1 MRCTLF
7 LVSAIFL
14 AMFPGQTAAQDIL
27 SPSYTYVDPAIRDML
42 ISINA
47 PRQSPSV
54 EYLSS
59 TNAAGAWRLDLS
71 DGGTETINLYLY
83 QYGSAVFGSGN
94 LSSGAAPQQVTASGS
109 ISGTVM
115 SLDVVSVG
123 GAYMY
128 RLSANLGNQPTR
140 GTYNLFRP
148 GAVPVSG
155 TVRINRI

>member
-1 MRCTLF
+1 MRRTLF

-14 AMFPGQTAAQDIL
+14 ATLPGQTVAQDIL

-47 PRQSPSV
+47 PRQAPSV

-71 DGGTETINLYLY
+71 DGGTGTINLYLN
-83 QYGSAVFGSGN
+83 QYGNAVFGSGN
-94 LSSGAAPQQVTASGS
+94 LSSGASPQQVTASGS
-109 ISGTVM
+109 ISGTVL
-115 SLDVVSVG
+115 SLDVVAVG

-128 RLSANLGNQPTR
+128 RLSADLGTQPTR
-140 GTYNLFRP
+140 GTYSLFQA
-148 GAVPVSG
+148 GAAPVSG